1 VIRGLAALFVALG
14 LGIFGYFVFVGPTV
28 TTPSRP
34 LRWVKGPLDAG
45 AVELDF
51 TQADVDFLHVRDTDE
66 PALSFAVLRRGDEF
80 ITFDD
85 FNTFHAVE
93 RHDGRLWALGELQ
106 SEGSGPSL
114 ELLVSEDE
122 GRTFEHRASVPKPI
136 WLASFESWTV
146 EGDALTLELSLD
158 DELQVGPPWAWA
170 WWPARA
176 VGPGRLVL
184 RSKNGGRSWRLG
196 R

>member
-1 VIRGLAALFVALG
+1 MIRGLAALFVALG
-14 LGIFGYFVFVGPTV
+14 LGIFGYFAFVGPTV
-28 TTPSRP
+28 STPSRP

-51 TQADVDFLHVRDTDE
+51 TRSDVDFLSASDVDE

-85 FNTFHAVE
+85 FNTFLAIE
-93 RHDGRLWALGELQ
+93 RRDGRLWALGELQ
-106 SEGSGPSL
+106 SEGNGPAL
-114 ELLVSEDE
+114 ELLISEDD

-136 WLASFESWTV
+136 WLATWESWTV
-146 EGDALTLELSLD
+146 DGEEVSLVVSLE
-158 DELQVGPPWAWA
+158 DELQLGPPWVWA
-170 WWPARA
+170 WWPART
-176 VGPGRLVL
+176 VGPGRVVL

-196 R
+196 Q